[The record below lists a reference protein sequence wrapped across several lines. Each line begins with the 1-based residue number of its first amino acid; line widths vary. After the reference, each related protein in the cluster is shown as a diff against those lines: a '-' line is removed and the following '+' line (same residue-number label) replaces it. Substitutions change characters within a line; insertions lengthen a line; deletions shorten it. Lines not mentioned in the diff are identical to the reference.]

1 MRPALP
7 GVGPATAKTVSA
19 KAAGA
24 RAGDATAAEAKAA
37 GAAADGGA
45 DDEVPRWAA
54 QALEQFLHVTC
65 WLDPGEDGERLTATV
80 RFTGQRTDVT
90 GKPGPGDTF
99 TQEETYQGIV
109 PGSGPVAVTAEV
121 RGVNP
126 GTWSV
131 TARPVSRAV
140 AGQSRPAAAPAPAVA
155 GRVPWPR
162 RVTVQAGPNTTVH
175 TASTL
180 RSKVP
185 GVIRYAYACLVVLG
199 VLTGLAIEGVL
210 LAAGHYPVLRPELL
224 SVAAVAAGVIGGKAW
239 YAAVSGGKWDGWCIQ
254 GFVGG
259 AAVVVAAVAV
269 VGPGVP
275 KGAFL
280 AAATPALLIGMGI
293 GRHACFWAGCCT
305 GRPTA
310 SRWGIWSSD
319 RRLGCRRMP
328 VQLYE
333 AWTALVVG
341 AATLGVILAL
351 GLPRSGAVGIV
362 ALAAY
367 TLVRQGILSFRDEP
381 RHWPYGRAVTAS
393 LAAAALIAG
402 VVVLVVALTGQ
413 ALPSFVGKSGRCS
426 LPMLTLRTIAA
437 PRYPADGGR
446 GDGKGGREQRPQD
459 QPRRERVIEVGDA
472 RGGDYRAREELQYQ
486 GRGEQESGVTHAER
500 AAEQFPAAE
509 LPHPADEQAERA
521 DAEAGSEEYAVSGAG
536 QDSGLDQAEE
546 SDREGERERR

>member
-7 GVGPATAKTVSA
+7 GVGPVTAKTVSA

-24 RAGDATAAEAKAA
+24 KAGDATAAEAKAA

-54 QALEQFLHVTC
+54 QALEQLLHVTC

-140 AGQSRPAAAPAPAVA
+140 AGQSRPAAAPEPAVA

-199 VLTGLAIEGVL
+199 VLTGLAIEGML

-239 YAAVSGGKWDGWCIQ
+239 YAA
-254 GFVGG
+254 
-259 AAVVVAAVAV
+259 
-269 VGPGVP
+269 
-275 KGAFL
+275 
-280 AAATPALLIGMGI
+280 
-293 GRHACFWAGCCT
+293 
-305 GRPTA
+305 
-310 SRWGIWSSD
+310 
-319 RRLGCRRMP
+319 
-328 VQLYE
+328 
-333 AWTALVVG
+333 
-341 AATLGVILAL
+341 
-351 GLPRSGAVGIV
+351 
-362 ALAAY
+362 
-367 TLVRQGILSFRDEP
+367 
-381 RHWPYGRAVTAS
+381 
-393 LAAAALIAG
+393 
-402 VVVLVVALTGQ
+402 
-413 ALPSFVGKSGRCS
+413 
-426 LPMLTLRTIAA
+426 
-437 PRYPADGGR
+437 
-446 GDGKGGREQRPQD
+446 
-459 QPRRERVIEVGDA
+459 
-472 RGGDYRAREELQYQ
+472 
-486 GRGEQESGVTHAER
+486 
-500 AAEQFPAAE
+500 
-509 LPHPADEQAERA
+509 
-521 DAEAGSEEYAVSGAG
+521 
-536 QDSGLDQAEE
+536 
-546 SDREGERERR
+546 

>member
-1 MRPALP
+1 MSQAKKKKGTASARSRGSGAPSRPSAAPRDVPAPAAPP
-7 GVGPATAKTVSA
+7 GGEPPELDSRPGEVIPAGLARRQGNGAGRQSPAGTVIVPAVTTQARVTAQPSPSAQVTTSKPVNAKTAAPKPADA
-19 KAAGA
+19 KLAAGE
-24 RAGDATAAEAKAA
+24 GS
-37 GAAADGGA
+37 GA
-45 DDEVPRWAA
+45 DEDVPRWAA
-54 QALEQFLHVTC
+54 KALEQLLHVTS
-65 WLDPGEDGERLTATV
+65 WLDPGEDGDSFTATV
-80 RFTGQRTDVT
+80 RFTGERADVT

-99 TQEETYQGIV
+99 TQEESYSGIV

-131 TARPVSRAV
+131 TARTVTHASTGGTAAPPK
-140 AGQSRPAAAPAPAVA
+140 PAAS

-162 RVTVQAGPNTTVH
+162 RVTVHAGQNATVR
-175 TASTL
+175 TATIL

-185 GVIRYAYACLVVLG
+185 GIIRYAYGCLVVLG
-199 VLTGLAIEGVL
+199 VLVGLAIEGVL
-210 LAAGHYPVLRPELL
+210 LGTAHYPVLEPELL

-259 AAVVVAAVAV
+259 AAVVVAAVAIA
-269 VGPGVP
+269 GPGVP

-341 AATLGVILAL
+341 AASLGVVLAE
-351 GLPRSGAVGIV
+351 GLPRSGEVGIV
-362 ALAAY
+362 ALAVY
-367 TLVRQGILSFRDEP
+367 TLVRQGILGLRDEP
-381 RHWPYGRAVTAS
+381 RHWRHGRALTAAI
-393 LAAAALIAG
+393 AALALIAG
-402 VVVLVVALTGQ
+402 VVVLAVA
-413 ALPSFVGKSGRCS
+413 
-426 LPMLTLRTIAA
+426 
-437 PRYPADGGR
+437 
-446 GDGKGGREQRPQD
+446 
-459 QPRRERVIEVGDA
+459 
-472 RGGDYRAREELQYQ
+472 
-486 GRGEQESGVTHAER
+486 
-500 AAEQFPAAE
+500 
-509 LPHPADEQAERA
+509 
-521 DAEAGSEEYAVSGAG
+521 
-536 QDSGLDQAEE
+536 
-546 SDREGERERR
+546 

>member
-1 MRPALP
+1 MPQAKKRKAARPSGSGAAGRPAAPSRDVPSGAAPENAVPPGLARRPGDGTTRQPATGTATVTAPRQPPLDIQPALP
-7 GVGPATAKTVSA
+7 GIRPAAGQRTAGSKPRAGKPATAQAVSATAPDPAAAGA
-19 KAAGA
+19 KAAG
-24 RAGDATAAEAKAA
+24 
-37 GAAADGGA
+37 AADGGA

-54 QALEQFLHVTC
+54 KALEQLLHATY
-65 WLDPGEDGERLTATV
+65 WLDPGEADKDGDDGERLTATV

-90 GKPGPGDTF
+90 GKQGPGDTF
-99 TQEETYQGIV
+99 TQEETYHGIA

-140 AGQSRPAAAPAPAVA
+140 VGQSRPAAP

-162 RVTVQAGPNTTVH
+162 RVTVQAGPNSTVH

-210 LAAGHYPVLRPELL
+210 LGSGHYPVLRPELL

-269 VGPGVP
+269 TGPGVP

-341 AATLGVILAL
+341 AASLGVVLAL
-351 GLPRSGAVGIV
+351 GLSRSGAVGVI

-367 TLVRQGILSFRDEP
+367 TLVRQGILGLRDEP
-381 RHWPYGRAVTAS
+381 RHWRYGRTLTAS

-402 VVVLVVALTGQ
+402 VVALVVA
-413 ALPSFVGKSGRCS
+413 
-426 LPMLTLRTIAA
+426 
-437 PRYPADGGR
+437 
-446 GDGKGGREQRPQD
+446 
-459 QPRRERVIEVGDA
+459 
-472 RGGDYRAREELQYQ
+472 
-486 GRGEQESGVTHAER
+486 
-500 AAEQFPAAE
+500 
-509 LPHPADEQAERA
+509 
-521 DAEAGSEEYAVSGAG
+521 
-536 QDSGLDQAEE
+536 
-546 SDREGERERR
+546 

>member
-1 MRPALP
+1 MPQAKKRKAARPSGSGASGRPAATSRDVTSGAAPENAVPPGLARRPGNGTAPQPATGTATVTVPKQPPLDIQPALP
-7 GVGPATAKTVSA
+7 GTRP
-19 KAAGA
+19 AAGQRTA
-24 RAGDATAAEAKAA
+24 GAKPRAGKPAAAEAVSARAPDPTAAAAKVA
-37 GAAADGGA
+37 GAAAGGGA

-54 QALEQFLHVTC
+54 KALEQLLHVTY
-65 WLDPGEDGERLTATV
+65 WLDPGEAGEDGERLTATV

-99 TQEETYQGIV
+99 TREETYHGIAR
-109 PGSGPVAVTAEV
+109 GSGPAAVTAEV

-140 AGQSRPAAAPAPAVA
+140 VGQSRPAAVPPAAP

-162 RVTVQAGPNTTVH
+162 RVSVQAGPNSTVH

-210 LAAGHYPVLRPELL
+210 LGAGHYPVLRPELL

-269 VGPGVP
+269 IGPGVP

-341 AATLGVILAL
+341 AASLGVVLAL
-351 GLPRSGAVGIV
+351 GLSGSGAVGVI

-367 TLVRQGILSFRDEP
+367 TLVRQGILGLRDEP
-381 RHWPYGRAVTAS
+381 RHWRYGRALTAL

-402 VVVLVVALTGQ
+402 VVLLVVA
-413 ALPSFVGKSGRCS
+413 
-426 LPMLTLRTIAA
+426 
-437 PRYPADGGR
+437 
-446 GDGKGGREQRPQD
+446 
-459 QPRRERVIEVGDA
+459 
-472 RGGDYRAREELQYQ
+472 
-486 GRGEQESGVTHAER
+486 
-500 AAEQFPAAE
+500 
-509 LPHPADEQAERA
+509 
-521 DAEAGSEEYAVSGAG
+521 
-536 QDSGLDQAEE
+536 
-546 SDREGERERR
+546 

>member
-1 MRPALP
+1 VPAARRA
-7 GVGPATAKTVSA
+7 GGGRAATAKAVSA

-24 RAGDATAAEAKAA
+24 KAGDAAATEAKPVTVAVA
-37 GAAADGGA
+37 GGGA

-54 QALEQFLHVTC
+54 KALEQLLHVTC

-99 TQEETYQGIV
+99 AQEEAYHGIV

-140 AGQSRPAAAPAPAVA
+140 AGQSRPAAAPAPAAV

-185 GVIRYAYACLVVLG
+185 GVIRYAYACLVVFG
-199 VLTGLAIEGVL
+199 VLTGLVIEGVL
-210 LAAGHYPVLRPELL
+210 LAAGHYPVLTPELL

-275 KGAFL
+275 KGVFL
-280 AAATPALLIGMGI
+280 GAATPALLIGMGI

-333 AWTALVVG
+333 AWTALIVG
-341 AATLGVILAL
+341 AASLGVILAL
-351 GLPRSGAVGIV
+351 GLPRSGPVGIV

-367 TLVRQGILSFRDEP
+367 TLVRQAILGLRDEP
-381 RHWPYGRAVTAS
+381 RHWRYGRTLTAT
-393 LAAAALIAG
+393 LAALALIAG
-402 VVVLVVALTGQ
+402 AVLLA
-413 ALPSFVGKSGRCS
+413 VG
-426 LPMLTLRTIAA
+426 
-437 PRYPADGGR
+437 
-446 GDGKGGREQRPQD
+446 
-459 QPRRERVIEVGDA
+459 
-472 RGGDYRAREELQYQ
+472 
-486 GRGEQESGVTHAER
+486 
-500 AAEQFPAAE
+500 
-509 LPHPADEQAERA
+509 
-521 DAEAGSEEYAVSGAG
+521 
-536 QDSGLDQAEE
+536 
-546 SDREGERERR
+546 

>member
-1 MRPALP
+1 MPQAKKRKAARPSGSGASGRPAAPLRDVQSGAAPEKAVPPGLARRPGNGTTRQPATGTATVTAPKQPPLDVRPALP
-7 GVGPATAKTVSA
+7 AIRPATGQRTAVAKPRAGKPATAEAVSA
-19 KAAGA
+19 KAPAPAAAG
-24 RAGDATAAEAKAA
+24 AKAA
-37 GAAADGGA
+37 GAAGGGGA

-54 QALEQFLHVTC
+54 KALEQLLHVTY
-65 WLDPGEDGERLTATV
+65 WLDPGEAGEAGERLTATV
-80 RFTGQRTDVT
+80 RFTGQRADVT

-99 TQEETYQGIV
+99 TREETYHGIA

-126 GTWSV
+126 GMWSV
-131 TARPVSRAV
+131 TARPVSRTV
-140 AGQSRPAAAPAPAVA
+140 VGQSRPAAVPEPAAP

-162 RVTVQAGPNTTVH
+162 RVTVQAGPHSTVH

-185 GVIRYAYACLVVLG
+185 GVTRYAYACLVVLG
-199 VLTGLAIEGVL
+199 VLAGLAIEGVL
-210 LAAGHYPVLRPELL
+210 LGAGHYPVLRPELL

-269 VGPGVP
+269 IGPGVP
-275 KGAFL
+275 KSAFL

-341 AATLGVILAL
+341 AASLGVVLAL
-351 GLPRSGAVGIV
+351 GLSRSGAVGVI

-367 TLVRQGILSFRDEP
+367 TLVRQGILGLRDEP
-381 RHWPYGRAVTAS
+381 RHWRYGRALTAS

-402 VVVLVVALTGQ
+402 AVLLVVA
-413 ALPSFVGKSGRCS
+413 
-426 LPMLTLRTIAA
+426 
-437 PRYPADGGR
+437 
-446 GDGKGGREQRPQD
+446 
-459 QPRRERVIEVGDA
+459 
-472 RGGDYRAREELQYQ
+472 
-486 GRGEQESGVTHAER
+486 
-500 AAEQFPAAE
+500 
-509 LPHPADEQAERA
+509 
-521 DAEAGSEEYAVSGAG
+521 
-536 QDSGLDQAEE
+536 
-546 SDREGERERR
+546 

>member
-1 MRPALP
+1 MPQAKKRKAARPSGSGASGRPAAPPRDVPPGAAPENLPPAPAAAAVPPGLARRPGNGTTRQSATSTATIAATKRPPLDVRPALP
-7 GVGPATAKTVSA
+7 GTGLATAKTVSA
-19 KAAGA
+19 KAAGS
-24 RAGDATAAEAKAA
+24 RAADATAAEAKAA

-54 QALEQFLHVTC
+54 KALEQLLHVTC

-109 PGSGPVAVTAEV
+109 PGSGPVALTAEV

-140 AGQSRPAAAPAPAVA
+140 AGQSRPAAAPERAVA
-155 GRVPWPR
+155 GRVPRPR
-162 RVTVQAGPNTTVH
+162 RVTVQAGPNTIVH

-185 GVIRYAYACLVVLG
+185 GVIRYPYACLVVLG

-224 SVAAVAAGVIGGKAW
+224 SVAAVTAGVIGGKAW

-341 AATLGVILAL
+341 AASLGVVLAL
-351 GLPRSGAVGIV
+351 GLPRSGAVGVI

-367 TLVRQGILSFRDEP
+367 TLVRQGILGLRDEP
-381 RHWPYGRAVTAS
+381 RHWRNGRALTAS

-402 VVVLVVALTGQ
+402 VVVLVVA
-413 ALPSFVGKSGRCS
+413 
-426 LPMLTLRTIAA
+426 
-437 PRYPADGGR
+437 
-446 GDGKGGREQRPQD
+446 
-459 QPRRERVIEVGDA
+459 
-472 RGGDYRAREELQYQ
+472 
-486 GRGEQESGVTHAER
+486 
-500 AAEQFPAAE
+500 
-509 LPHPADEQAERA
+509 
-521 DAEAGSEEYAVSGAG
+521 
-536 QDSGLDQAEE
+536 
-546 SDREGERERR
+546 

>member
-1 MRPALP
+1 
-7 GVGPATAKTVSA
+7 
-19 KAAGA
+19 
-24 RAGDATAAEAKAA
+24 
-37 GAAADGGA
+37 
-45 DDEVPRWAA
+45 VPRWAA
-54 QALEQFLHVTC
+54 KALEQLLHVSY
-65 WLDPGEDGERLTATV
+65 WLDPGEEGEPFTATV
-80 RFTGQRTDVT
+80 RFTGQRADVA

-99 TQEETYQGIV
+99 TQEETYSGIV

-140 AGQSRPAAAPAPAVA
+140 TGQPRPSTAPKPAAA

-162 RVTVQAGPNTTVH
+162 RVTVQAGPNVTVR
-175 TASTL
+175 TATVL

-199 VLTGLAIEGVL
+199 VLVGLAIAGVL
-210 LAAGHYPVLRPELL
+210 LAAAHYPVLEPVLL

-254 GFVGG
+254 GFTGG
-259 AAVVVAAVAV
+259 AAVVVAVVAV
-269 VGPGVP
+269 VGPGLP

-328 VQLYE
+328 VQLLE
-333 AWTALVVG
+333 AWTALAVG
-341 AATLGVILAL
+341 LASLGVVLAL
-351 GLPRSGAVGIV
+351 GLARSGPIAVV

-367 TLVRQGILSFRDEP
+367 TLVRQAILGLRDEP
-381 RHWPYGRAVTAS
+381 RHWRYGRTVTAS
-393 LAAAALIAG
+393 LAALALIAG
-402 VVVLVVALTGQ
+402 IAL
-413 ALPSFVGKSGRCS
+413 F
-426 LPMLTLRTIAA
+426 AA
-437 PRYPADGGR
+437 G
-446 GDGKGGREQRPQD
+446 
-459 QPRRERVIEVGDA
+459 
-472 RGGDYRAREELQYQ
+472 
-486 GRGEQESGVTHAER
+486 
-500 AAEQFPAAE
+500 
-509 LPHPADEQAERA
+509 
-521 DAEAGSEEYAVSGAG
+521 
-536 QDSGLDQAEE
+536 
-546 SDREGERERR
+546 